1 MAKKKYIGKNVV
13 DLESKFREDVYL
25 EKLTSTTDTKVLV
38 VGDNGKVSFNT
49 TGVGDKTYVHYQNTA
64 SDTWVVQHNLGKYP
78 AVQII
83 DSAGT
88 FTVGQVVHD
97 TINQLT
103 LTFNGSFSG
112 TAYLN

>member
-49 TGVGDKTYVHYQNTA
+49 TGVGDKTYTHDQDIA
-64 SDTWVVQHNLGKYP
+64 SAQWVISHNLNKYP
-78 AVQII
+78 AVQVI
-83 DSAGT
+83 DSGGCWV
-88 FTVGQVVHD
+88 VGQVTHNSL
-97 TINQLT
+97 NQLT
-103 LTFNGSFSG
+103 LDFRGSFTG
-112 TAYLN
+112 KAYMN